1 MGFFN
6 KPKPYDR
13 ARLLEA
19 ISKAHARGKFRKA
32 LALYKEILE
41 VEPNNPDLH
50 RKVAPLL
57 ARTGRPEEAWAS
69 FKIAADAFARGGW
82 ADKAIGVYREAAGFL
97 PRQAGAWIA
106 IAEIQVD
113 QNRSS
118 EAVKTLLQGRVHVR
132 SRKQRAD
139 AIRLLARLRQLQP
152 DHVEAGL
159 DLARLLRQTGNRRG
173 AGRILR
179 ELTRFCHRRQ
189 LVRVRGAQLRL
200 FPTPAAFYRWVR
212 AHLRGF

>member
-13 ARLLEA
+13 ARLLAA
-19 ISKAHARGKFRKA
+19 ISKAQARGKFRKA
-32 LALYKEILE
+32 LALYKEILQ

-57 ARTGRPEEAWAS
+57 ARTGRPQEAWSS
-69 FKIAADAFARGGW
+69 FRIAADSFARGGW
-82 ADKAIGVYREAAGFL
+82 ADKAIGVYREAVQLL
-97 PRQAGAWIA
+97 PREAGAWIA

-118 EAVKTLLQGRVHVR
+118 EAVKTLLQGRANIR
-132 SRKQRAD
+132 SRRQRAD
-139 AIRLLARLRQLQP
+139 AIRLLARVRQLQP

-159 DLARLLRQTGNRRG
+159 DLARLLRKTGNRRG
-173 AGRILR
+173 AGRLLR

-189 LVRVRGAQLRL
+189 LVRVRAAQLRL
-200 FPTPAAFYRWVR
+200 LPTPAALYRWLR
-212 AHLRGF
+212 ARLRGY